1 MERIKQQQEP
11 PASPTW
17 IHPHQLITGQD
28 LERFRQRMIIDMEEV
43 IKKHLHITPKKWLRS
58 YEVRKLLKISPG
70 SLQRL
75 KAKGA
80 IPYTKMG
87 GVHYFD
93 YDKIQEIL
101 HSGAANQ

>member
-1 MERIKQQQEP
+1 
-11 PASPTW
+11 
-17 IHPHQLITGQD
+17 LITGQD

-75 KAKGA
+75 KTKGA

-101 HSGAANQ
+101 RSGAANQ

>member
-1 MERIKQQQEP
+1 MERTKQQHES

-43 IKKHLHITPKKWLRS
+43 IKKHLNITPKKWLRS

-101 HSGAANQ
+101 RSGGANQ

>member
-1 MERIKQQQEP
+1 MERTKQQNEP

-28 LERFRQRMIIDMEEV
+28 LERFRQRMVIDLEEV
-43 IKKHLHITPKKWLRS
+43 IKKHLHITPKKWLKAH
-58 YEVRKLLKISPG
+58 EVRKLLKISPG
-70 SLQRL
+70 TLQRL

-101 HSGAANQ
+101 HSGATNQ